1 MYQDT
6 IITLEDM
13 YKILHISKRKAKYIL
28 DNGIIPCVDTK
39 KKTHRYLIKKNDVT
53 DFLEKGIVFDYPNGL
68 FSSGCNSKKTAQNI
82 LTVID
87 SNIAKKWY
95 TKNLAKEKDILFMN
109 DVKRLTGFSNE
120 AIRKWIVDGDLFAI
134 KNGCQMVVPK
144 ISLIEW
150 MSTAKYLSR
159 PQKSKI
165 QIEQIGAMIKEKQQA

>member
-1 MYQDT
+1 MHQDT

-28 DNGIIPCVDTK
+28 DNCIIPCTDTK
-39 KKTHRYLIKKNDVT
+39 KKTHRYLIKKSDVIE
-53 DFLEKGIVFDYPNGL
+53 FLEKGIVFDYPNGI
-68 FSSGCNSKKTAQNI
+68 FSSGYSQNKTLNNLINIIDNSF
-82 LTVID
+82 
-87 SNIAKKWY
+87 AKKWY
-95 TKNLAKEKDILFMN
+95 KEHFANEKDILFMN

-120 AIRKWIVDGDLFAI
+120 AIKKWMVDGDLFGI

-159 PQKSKI
+159 TQKSKI
-165 QIEQIGAMIKEKQQA
+165 QIEQIDAMIKEKQQA